1 MVVVSCEKDA
11 RVSKTSFFRLLRNVV
26 VVVVRWQTES
36 MKKREDLNNLVS
48 RHLGE
53 GLIQLVGDG
62 LELFLLMDQ
71 FIFEPVNLLLQL
83 LY

>member
-1 MVVVSCEKDA
+1 MVVSCEKDA
-11 RVSKTSFFRLLRNVV
+11 RVSKTSFFRLLRNV

>member
-11 RVSKTSFFRLLRNVV
+11 RVSKTSFFRLLRN